1 MYENKPSIDELMH
14 YGMPRRSGRYPW
26 GSGKDPYQHCTDFLS
41 RVKYLS
47 DNGISDEDICK
58 SLGLTK
64 QEFEIEK
71 SFAMVHD
78 MVKQGK
84 SEKEIADALGS
95 TTTKVRLQK
104 TMIKDGHR
112 AVEVEIAK
120 ELREQGY
127 SLNEIAKQMGYKNDS
142 SVRSLLNAESEGR
155 MREAEKTAEFLRKQ
169 VDEKGMIDVGTGV
182 ERELG
187 ISREKL
193 NQAIMMLELE
203 GYQQFGG
210 GVSQVNNPGKQTN
223 LKVLATPDKQWKDM
237 YDYQN
242 VKSVIEYHSNDD
254 GQTFETFKYPESL
267 DSKRLAIRYAE
278 DGGIEKDG
286 LVEIRRGCA
295 DLDLGG
301 SNYAQVRIM
310 VDGTHYIKGMAVYS
324 DDLPKG
330 VDVMFNTNKGKDKSK
345 MEVLKPIKE
354 DPDNP
359 FGSLIK
365 AGGQS
370 YYTDKDGNKKLSL
383 INKRAEEGDWGEWA
397 DKLPSQFLSKQNYKL
412 VKQQL
417 ALATADKQAEF
428 DEIMSLTNPTVKK
441 ALLKSFSD
449 DCDSSAVHLQAAA
462 LPGQKYQVIL
472 PVPSMKD
479 TEVYA
484 PNFENGS
491 KVALVRFP
499 HGGLFEIPILTVNNK
514 QKDAEKMI
522 GKNPLDAVCINS
534 KVAERLSGADFDGDT
549 VMVIPTGKG
558 NVNITNKP
566 PLKELEGFD
575 PKMQYPEI
583 PGMKYM
589 KTKTSDSTQVEMGKI
604 SNLITD
610 MTLAGAPDHEI
621 ARAVKHSMVVIDA
634 GKHKLNYKQSEKD
647 NNIAELKRKYQGH
660 IDPETGKYREG
671 AGTIISRASSE
682 QSVIKRQ
689 GSPIIDPKT
698 GKQTW
703 KNVDDPTYEKTV
715 VSKTG
720 KVITKTITKTQKSTK
735 MFETDDA
742 YTLVSKMRNPKEI
755 AYAEY
760 ANKMKALG
768 NEARKA
774 MVNTPD
780 IPYSP
785 AAKAKYTNEVAR
797 LDAALKVAE
806 KNAPKE
812 RQAQVLANAAV
823 QAKRQANP
831 DMTNKEI
838 KKAGQQALDKARRQV
853 GAKKELIEISDRE
866 WEAIQA
872 GAISPNK
879 LQKILNNSN
888 MDVVKQKAM
897 PRSTSKLS
905 PAKLAHIATL
915 KASGYTNEQIA
926 KKLGVSTS
934 TIVNHMKGE
943 R

>member
-1 MYENKPSIDELMH
+1 MAYENKPDINELMH

-41 RVKYLS
+41 RLQYMSNEGV
-47 DNGISDEDICK
+47 SDEDIAK
-58 SLGLTK
+58 TMGLTME
-64 QEFEIEK
+64 QFQIEK
-71 SFAMVHD
+71 SFAVIND
-78 MVKQGK
+78 MTKQGK
-84 SEKEIADALGS
+84 SEKEIADALGTS
-95 TTTKVRLQK
+95 TTKVRLQK

-120 ELREQGY
+120 DLREQGY

-142 SVRSLLNAESEGR
+142 SVRSLLNAEAEGR
-155 MREAEKTAEFLRKQ
+155 MKEAQKTAEFLRKQ
-169 VDEKGMIDVGTGV
+169 VDEKGMIDIGTGV

-193 NQAIMMLELE
+193 NQAVMMLEME
-203 GYQQFGG
+203 GYHQYGG
-210 GVSQVNNPGKQTN
+210 GVAQVNNPGKQTN
-223 LKVLATPDKQWKDM
+223 LKVLAAPDKQHKDI
-237 YDYQN
+237 YDYKN
-242 VKSVIEYHSNDD
+242 IHSVTEYHSKDD
-254 GQTFETFKYPESL
+254 GQTFETFKYPASM

-278 DGGIEKDG
+278 DGGIDKDG
-286 LVEIRRGCA
+286 LVEIRRGVA

-301 SNYAQVRIM
+301 SHYAQVRIM

-330 VDVMFNTNKGKDKSK
+330 VDVMFNTNKTKDKSK
-345 MEVLKPIKE
+345 MKVLKPIKD

-370 YYTDKDGNKKLSL
+370 YYTDANGEKKLSL

-397 DKLPSQFLSKQNYKL
+397 DKLPSQFLSKQNLKL

-417 ALATADKQAEF
+417 GLAAADKQAEF

-479 TEVYA
+479 TEIYA
-484 PNFENGS
+484 PNYENGS
-491 KVALVRFP
+491 KVALVRYP

-558 NVNITNKP
+558 VNVSSKP
-566 PLKELEGFD
+566 ALKELEGFD
-575 PKMQYPEI
+575 PKMQYPEV

-589 KTKTSDSTQVEMGKI
+589 RNTQTEMGKI

-610 MTLAGAPDHEI
+610 MTLLGANDQEL

-634 GKHKLNYKQSEKD
+634 EKHKLNYKQSEKD

-660 IDPETGKYREG
+660 IDENGRYKEG
-671 AGTIISRASSE
+671 AGTLISRAKSK
-682 QSVIKRQ
+682 QVVLKRQ
-689 GSPIIDPKT
+689 GSPKIDPET

-703 KNVDDPTYEKTV
+703 DLADELTYEKKIV
-715 VSKTG
+715 NEKTG
-720 KVITKTITKTQKSTK
+720 EVTYKTETKRQNSTK
-735 MFETDDA
+735 MYETDDA
-742 YTLVSKMRNPKEI
+742 YTLLSKMRNPKEI
-755 AYAEY
+755 AYADY

-774 MVNTPD
+774 MVGTKD
-780 IPYSP
+780 IKYSP
-785 AAKAKYTNEVAR
+785 DANKKYAPEVAR
-797 LDAALKVAE
+797 LIAALNVAE
-806 KNAPKE
+806 KNAPRE
-812 RQAQVLANAAV
+812 RQAQAIANATV
-823 QAKRQANP
+823 QAKKAANP
-831 DMTNKEI
+831 DMTKKEL

-853 GAKKELIEISDRE
+853 GAKKEMIEVSERE

-872 GAISPNK
+872 GAISTNR
-879 LQKILNNSN
+879 LEKILNNCN
-888 MDVVKQKAM
+888 MDTIKQMAM

-905 PAKLAHIATL
+905 PAKVAHIATL
-915 KASGYTNEQIA
+915 QASGYTNEQIA
-926 KKLGVSTS
+926 KKLGVSVS
-934 TIVNHMKGE
+934 TIIKHMKGD

>member
-1 MYENKPSIDELMH
+1 MAYENKPDINELMH

-41 RVKYLS
+41 RLQYMSSEGV
-47 DNGISDEDICK
+47 SDEDIAK
-58 SLGLTK
+58 TMGLTME
-64 QEFEIEK
+64 QFQIEK
-71 SFAMVHD
+71 SFAVIND
-78 MVKQGK
+78 MTKQGK
-84 SEKEIADALGS
+84 TEKEIADALGIS
-95 TTTKVRLQK
+95 TTKVRLQK

-120 ELREQGY
+120 DLREQGY

-142 SVRSLLNAESEGR
+142 SVRSLLNAEAEGR
-155 MREAEKTAEFLRKQ
+155 MREAEKTAEFLKKQ
-169 VDEKGMIDVGTGV
+169 VDEKGMIDIGTGV

-193 NQAIMMLELE
+193 NQAVMMLEME
-203 GYQQFGG
+203 GYHQYGG
-210 GVSQVNNPGKQTN
+210 GVAQVNNPGKQTN
-223 LKVLATPDKQWKDM
+223 LKVLAAPDKEHKDI
-237 YDYQN
+237 YDYKN
-242 VKSVIEYHSNDD
+242 VHSVIEYHSNDD
-254 GQTFETFKYPESL
+254 GQTFETFKYPASM

-278 DGGIEKDG
+278 DGGIDKDG
-286 LVEIRRGCA
+286 LVEIRRGCK

-330 VDVMFNTNKGKDKSK
+330 VDVMFNTNKTKDKSK
-345 MEVLKPIKE
+345 MEVLKPIKD

-397 DKLPSQFLSKQNYKL
+397 DKLPSQFLSKQNLKL

-417 ALATADKQAEF
+417 GLAAADKQAEF

-479 TEVYA
+479 TEIYA
-484 PNFENGS
+484 PNYENGS
-491 KVALVRFP
+491 KVALVRYP

-558 NVNITNKP
+558 VNVSSKP
-566 PLKELEGFD
+566 ALKELEGFD
-575 PKMQYPEI
+575 PKMQYPEV

-589 KTKTSDSTQVEMGKI
+589 KNTQTEMGKI

-610 MTLAGAPDHEI
+610 MTLLGANDQEL

-634 GKHKLNYKQSEKD
+634 EKHKLNYKQSEKD

-660 IDPETGKYREG
+660 IDENGRYKEG
-671 AGTIISRASSE
+671 AGTLISRAKSK
-682 QSVIKRQ
+682 QLVLKRQ
-689 GSPIIDPKT
+689 GSPKIDPET
-698 GKQTW
+698 GKQSW
-703 KNVDDPTYEKTV
+703 DLADELTYEKKV
-715 VSKTG
+715 VNEKTG
-720 KVITKTITKTQKSTK
+720 EVSYKTETKRQNSTK
-735 MFETDDA
+735 MAETDDA
-742 YTLVSKMRNPKEI
+742 YTLLSKMRNPKEI
-755 AYAEY
+755 AYADY

-774 MVNTPD
+774 MVNTKD
-780 IPYSP
+780 IQYSP
-785 AAKAKYTNEVAR
+785 DANKKYAPEVAR
-797 LDAALKVAE
+797 LIAALNVAE

-812 RQAQVLANAAV
+812 RQAQAIANATI
-823 QAKRQANP
+823 QAKRAANP
-831 DMTNKEI
+831 DMTKKEL

-853 GAKKELIEISDRE
+853 GAKKEMIEISERE

-872 GAISPNK
+872 GAISTNR
-879 LQKILNNSN
+879 LQRILNNAN
-888 MDVVKQKAM
+888 MDTVKQMAM
-897 PRSTSKLS
+897 PRSTNKLS
-905 PAKLAHIATL
+905 TAKINHIATL

-934 TIVNHMKGE
+934 TIVKYMKGDK
-943 R
+943 

>member
-1 MYENKPSIDELMH
+1 MAYENKPDINELMH

-41 RVKYLS
+41 RLQYMSNEGV
-47 DNGISDEDICK
+47 SDEDIAK
-58 SLGLTK
+58 TMGLTMEQFK
-64 QEFEIEK
+64 IEK
-71 SFAMVHD
+71 SFAIIND
-78 MVKQGK
+78 MTKQGK
-84 SEKEIADALGS
+84 SEKEIADALGTS
-95 TTTKVRLQK
+95 TTKVRLQK

-120 ELREQGY
+120 DLREQGY

-142 SVRSLLNAESEGR
+142 SVRSLLNAEAEGR
-155 MREAEKTAEFLRKQ
+155 MREAEKTADFLRKQ
-169 VDEKGMIDVGTGV
+169 VDEKGMIDIGTGV

-193 NQAIMMLELE
+193 NQAVMMLEME
-203 GYQQFGG
+203 GYHQYGG
-210 GVSQVNNPGKQTN
+210 GVAQVNNPGKQTN
-223 LKVLATPDKQWKDM
+223 LKVLAAPDKEHKDI
-237 YDYQN
+237 YDYKN
-242 VKSVIEYHSNDD
+242 VHSVTEYHSKDD
-254 GQTFETFKYPESL
+254 GQTFETFKYPASM

-278 DGGIEKDG
+278 DGGIDKDG
-286 LVEIRRGCA
+286 LVEIRRGVA

-301 SNYAQVRIM
+301 SHYAQVRIM
-310 VDGTHYIKGMAVYS
+310 VDGSHYIKGMAVYS

-330 VDVMFNTNKGKDKSK
+330 VDVMFNTNKTKDKSK
-345 MEVLKPIKE
+345 MEVLKPIKD

-370 YYTDKDGNKKLSL
+370 YYIDADGKKKLSL

-397 DKLPSQFLSKQNYKL
+397 DKLPSQFLSKQNLKL

-417 ALATADKQAEF
+417 GLAAADKQAEF

-479 TEVYA
+479 TEIYA
-484 PNFENGS
+484 PNYEDGS
-491 KVALVRFP
+491 KVALVRYP

-514 QKDAEKMI
+514 QKDAAKMI

-558 NVNITNKP
+558 VNVSSKP
-566 PLKELEGFD
+566 ALKELEGFD

-589 KTKTSDSTQVEMGKI
+589 KNTQTEMGKI

-610 MTLAGAPDHEI
+610 MTLLGANDQEL

-634 GKHKLNYKQSEKD
+634 EKHKLNYKQSEKD

-660 IDPETGKYREG
+660 IDEDGKYKEG
-671 AGTIISRASSE
+671 AGTLISRAKSK
-682 QSVIKRQ
+682 QLVLKRQ
-689 GSPIIDPKT
+689 GSPNIDPKT

-703 KNVDDPTYEKTV
+703 DLADELTYEKKIV
-715 VSKTG
+715 NEKTG
-720 KVITKTITKTQKSTK
+720 EVTYKTETKRQNSTK
-735 MFETDDA
+735 MAETDDA
-742 YTLVSKMRNPKEI
+742 YTLLSKMRNPKEI
-755 AYAEY
+755 AYADY

-774 MVNTPD
+774 MVNTKD
-780 IPYSP
+780 IAYSP
-785 AAKAKYTNEVAR
+785 DANKKYAPEVAR
-797 LDAALKVAE
+797 LNAALNVAL

-812 RQAQVLANAAV
+812 RQAQTIANATV
-823 QAKRQANP
+823 QAKKAANP
-831 DMTNKEI
+831 DMTKKEL

-853 GAKKELIEISDRE
+853 GAKKEMIEISERE

-872 GAISPNK
+872 GAISTNK
-879 LQKILNNSN
+879 LQQILNNAN
-888 MDVVKQKAM
+888 MDTVKQMAM

-905 PAKLAHIATL
+905 PAKVAHIATL
-915 KASGYTNEQIA
+915 QASGYTNEQIA
-926 KKLGVSTS
+926 KKLGVSVS
-934 TIVNHMKGE
+934 TVVKYMKGDK
-943 R
+943 

>member
-1 MYENKPSIDELMH
+1 MAYDDKPSLDELMH

-26 GSGKDPYQHCTDFLS
+26 GSGKDPHQHCTDFLS
-41 RVKYLS
+41 RIQYMS
-47 DNGISDEDICK
+47 ENGVSDEDIAK
-58 SLGLTK
+58 SMGLTK
-64 QEFEIEK
+64 QQFETEK
-71 SFAMVHD
+71 SFAAVHD
-78 MVKQGK
+78 MVKRGK
-84 SEKEIADALGS
+84 TDVEIAEALGT

-104 TMIKDGHR
+104 SMIKDGHR
-112 AVEVEIAK
+112 AVEVDIAK
-120 ELREQGY
+120 DLRDQGY

-142 SVRSLLNAESEGR
+142 SVRSLLNSESESR
-155 MREAEKTAEFLRKQ
+155 MREAKNTADFLRKQ
-169 VDEKGMIDVGTGV
+169 VDEKGMIDVGAGV

-187 ISREKL
+187 LRSREKL
-193 NQAIMMLELE
+193 NQALMMLEME
-203 GYQQFGG
+203 GYHVYGG

-223 LKVLATPDKQWKDM
+223 LKVLAAPDKEHKDI
-237 YDYQN
+237 YNYNDIH
-242 VKSVIEYHSNDD
+242 SITEYHSHDD
-254 GQTFETFKYPESL
+254 GQTFDTFHYPSSL

-295 DLDLGG
+295 DLDLGN
-301 SNYAQVRIM
+301 SHYAQVRIM
-310 VDGTHYIKGMAVYS
+310 VDGSHYIKGMAVYS
-324 DDLPKG
+324 DNLPDG

-345 MEVLKPIKE
+345 MEVLKKIKD

-365 AGGQS
+365 ANGQS
-370 YYTDKDGNKKLSL
+370 FYIDENGERKLSL

-397 DKLPSQFLSKQNYKL
+397 DKLPSQFLSKQPLKL

-417 ALATADKQAEF
+417 GLAAADKQAEF

-449 DCDSSAVHLQAAA
+449 DCDSTAVHLQAAA

-479 TEVYA
+479 TEIYA
-484 PNFENGS
+484 PNYEDGS
-491 KVALVRFP
+491 KVALVRYP

-514 QKDAEKMI
+514 HKDSAEMI

-534 KVAERLSGADFDGDT
+534 RVAERLSGADFDGDT
-549 VMVIPTGKG
+549 VMVIPTGRGVDIK
-558 NVNITNKP
+558 NKP

-575 PKMQYPEI
+575 PKMLYPEI

-589 KTKTSDSTQVEMGKI
+589 KNTQNEMGKI

-610 MTLAGAPDHEI
+610 MTLMGANDHEL

-634 GKHKLNYKQSEKD
+634 EKHKLNYKQSEID

-660 IDPETGKYREG
+660 IDADGKYREG
-671 AGTIISRASSE
+671 TGTIVSRAKGQE
-682 QSVIKRQ
+682 SVLKRQ
-689 GSPIIDPKT
+689 GSPIIDPET

-703 KNVDDPTYEKTV
+703 KVADDLTYEQKKV
-715 VSKTG
+715 NPKTG
-720 KVITKTITKTQKSTK
+720 EVTYKTITKTQKSTK
-735 MFETDDA
+735 MAETDDA
-742 YTLVSKMRNPKEI
+742 MTLVSKFREPREI
-755 AYAEY
+755 AYAEF
-760 ANKMKALG
+760 ANKMKALA
-768 NEARKA
+768 NEARKV
-774 MVNTPD
+774 MVNEKD

-785 AAKAKYTNEVAR
+785 EAKAKYAPEVDR
-797 LDAALKVAE
+797 LNAALNVAL

-812 RQAQVLANAAV
+812 RQAQTIANAAV
-823 QAKRQANP
+823 QAKKAANP
-831 DMTNKEI
+831 EMTKKEL

-853 GAKKELIEISDRE
+853 GAKRELIEITDKE

-879 LQKILNNSN
+879 LQQILNNCN
-888 MDVVKQKAM
+888 MDTVKQKAM
-897 PRSTSKLS
+897 PRTTSKLS
-905 PAKLAHIATL
+905 TAKINHIATL
-915 KASGYTNEQIA
+915 KESGYTNEQIA
-926 KKLGVSTS
+926 NKLGVSVS
-934 TIVNHMKGE
+934 TVINYMKGE
-943 R
+943 N

>member
-1 MYENKPSIDELMH
+1 MAYDDKPSLDELVH

-41 RVKYLS
+41 RVQYMV
-47 DNGISDEDICK
+47 DNGVSDEDIAK
-58 SLGLTK
+58 SMGLTK
-64 QEFEIEK
+64 QQFETEK
-71 SFAMVHD
+71 SFAVVHD
-78 MVKQGK
+78 MTKRGK
-84 SEKEIADALGS
+84 TEKEIADALGT

-112 AVEVEIAK
+112 AVEVDIAK
-120 ELREQGY
+120 DLRDQGY

-142 SVRSLLNAESEGR
+142 SVRSLLNAESESR
-155 MREAEKTAEFLRKQ
+155 MKQAQRTADFLRKQ
-169 VDEKGMIDVGTGV
+169 VDEKGMIDIGAGV

-193 NQAIMMLELE
+193 NQAVMMLELE
-203 GYQQFGG
+203 GYHQYGG
-210 GVSQVNNPGKQTN
+210 GVAQVNNPGKQTN
-223 LKVLATPDKQWKDM
+223 LKVLAAPDKEWKDM
-237 YDYQN
+237 YDYNN
-242 VKSVIEYHSNDD
+242 VHSIMEYHSHDD
-254 GQTFETFKYPESL
+254 GETFETFKYPSSL

-286 LVEIRRGCA
+286 LVEIRRGCK

-301 SNYAQVRIM
+301 SHYAQVRIM

-324 DDLPKG
+324 DDLPDG
-330 VDVMFNTNKGKDKSK
+330 VDIMFNTNKGKNKAK
-345 MEVLKPIKE
+345 MEVLKPIKD

-359 FGSLIK
+359 FGALVK

-370 YYTDKDGNKKLSL
+370 YYTDENGERKLSP
-383 INKRAEEGDWGEWA
+383 INKTREEGDWNEWA
-397 DKLPSQFLSKQNYKL
+397 DKLPSQFLSKQNLKL

-417 ALATADKQAEF
+417 GIASADKQAEY

-441 ALLKSFSD
+441 SLLKSFAD
-449 DCDSSAVHLQAAA
+449 DCDSTAEHLHAAA

-472 PVPSMKD
+472 PVPSLKD
-479 TEVYA
+479 NEIYA
-484 PNFENGS
+484 PNYEDGS
-491 KVALVRFP
+491 KVALVRYP

-514 QKDAEKMI
+514 HVDSANMI
-522 GKNPLDAVCINS
+522 GKNPMDAVCINS
-534 KVAERLSGADFDGDT
+534 RVAERLSGADFDGDT
-549 VMVIPTGKG
+549 AMVIPTGKG
-558 NVNITNKP
+558 VHISSKP

-589 KTKTSDSTQVEMGKI
+589 KNTQNEMGKI

-610 MTLAGAPDHEI
+610 MTLMGANDQEL

-634 GKHKLNYKQSEKD
+634 EKHKLNYKQSEVD

-660 IDPETGKYREG
+660 IDEDGKYREG
-671 AGTIISRASSE
+671 TGTIVSRAKG
-682 QSVIKRQ
+682 QTSVLKRQ
-689 GSPIIDPKT
+689 GSPIIDPET

-703 KNVDDPTYEKTV
+703 KVADDVTYEKKVTNP
-715 VSKTG
+715 KTG
-720 KVITKTITKTQKSTK
+720 EVSYKTITKTQKSTK
-735 MFETDDA
+735 MAETDDA
-742 YTLVSKMRNPKEI
+742 MTLVSKFKEPREI

-760 ANKMKALG
+760 ANKMKTLA
-768 NEARKA
+768 NQARKE
-774 MVNTPD
+774 MVNMKD

-785 AAKAKYTNEVAR
+785 EAKEKYAPQVDR
-797 LDAALKVAE
+797 LNAALNVAL

-812 RQAQVLANAAV
+812 RQAQTIANAIV
-823 QAKRQANP
+823 QAKRADNP
-831 DMTNKEI
+831 DMTKKEI

-853 GAKKELIEISDRE
+853 GAKRELIEISDLE

-879 LQKILNNSN
+879 LQQILNNCN

-897 PRSTSKLS
+897 PRSTSSLS
-905 PAKLAHIATL
+905 TAKINHIATL
-915 KASGYTNEQIA
+915 QASGYTNEQIA
-926 KKLGVSTS
+926 NKLGVSVS
-934 TIVNHMKGE
+934 TVIKYMKGE
-943 R
+943 N

>member
-1 MYENKPSIDELMH
+1 MAYENKPDINELMH

-41 RVKYLS
+41 RLQYMSSEGV
-47 DNGISDEDICK
+47 SDEDIAK
-58 SLGLTK
+58 TMGLSME
-64 QEFEIEK
+64 QFQIEK
-71 SFAMVHD
+71 SFAVIND
-78 MVKQGK
+78 MTKQGK
-84 SEKEIADALGS
+84 SEKEIADALGIS
-95 TTTKVRLQK
+95 TTKVRLQK

-120 ELREQGY
+120 DLREQGY

-142 SVRSLLNAESEGR
+142 SVRSLLNAEAEGR
-155 MREAEKTAEFLRKQ
+155 MKEAEKTAEFLRKQ
-169 VDEKGMIDVGTGV
+169 VDEKGMIDIGTGV

-193 NQAIMMLELE
+193 NQAVMMLEME
-203 GYQQFGG
+203 GYHQYGG
-210 GVSQVNNPGKQTN
+210 GVAQVNNPGKQTN
-223 LKVLATPDKQWKDM
+223 LKVLAAPDKEHKDI
-237 YDYQN
+237 YDYKN
-242 VKSVIEYHSNDD
+242 IHSVIEYHSNDD
-254 GQTFETFKYPESL
+254 GQTFETFKYPASM

-278 DGGIEKDG
+278 DGGIDKDG
-286 LVEIRRGCA
+286 LVEIRRGCK

-310 VDGTHYIKGMAVYS
+310 VDGSHYIKGMAVYS

-330 VDVMFNTNKGKDKSK
+330 VDVMFNTNKTKDKSK
-345 MEVLKPIKE
+345 MEVLKPIKD

-397 DKLPSQFLSKQNYKL
+397 DKLPSQFLSKQNLKL

-417 ALATADKQAEF
+417 GLAAADKQAEF

-479 TEVYA
+479 TEIYA
-484 PNFENGS
+484 PNYENGS
-491 KVALVRFP
+491 KVALVRYP

-522 GKNPLDAVCINS
+522 GKNALDAVCINS

-558 NVNITNKP
+558 VNVSSKP
-566 PLKELEGFD
+566 ALKELEGFD
-575 PKMQYPEI
+575 PKMQYPEV

-589 KTKTSDSTQVEMGKI
+589 KNTQTEMGKI

-610 MTLAGAPDHEI
+610 MTLLGANDQEL

-634 GKHKLNYKQSEKD
+634 EKHKLNYKQSEKD

-660 IDPETGKYREG
+660 IDENGRYKEG
-671 AGTIISRASSE
+671 AGTLISRAKSK
-682 QSVIKRQ
+682 QLVLKRQ
-689 GSPIIDPKT
+689 GSPKIDPET
-698 GKQTW
+698 GKQSW
-703 KNVDDPTYEKTV
+703 DLADELTYEKKV
-715 VSKTG
+715 VNEKTG
-720 KVITKTITKTQKSTK
+720 EVSYKTETKRQNSTK
-735 MFETDDA
+735 MAETDDA
-742 YTLVSKMRNPKEI
+742 YTLLSKMRNPKEI
-755 AYAEY
+755 AYADY

-774 MVNTPD
+774 MVNTKD
-780 IPYSP
+780 IQYSP
-785 AAKAKYTNEVAR
+785 DANKKYAPEVAR
-797 LDAALKVAE
+797 LIAALNVAE

-812 RQAQVLANAAV
+812 RQAQAIANATI
-823 QAKRQANP
+823 QAKRAANP
-831 DMTNKEI
+831 DMTKKEL

-853 GAKKELIEISDRE
+853 GAKKEMIEISERE

-872 GAISPNK
+872 GAISTNR
-879 LQKILNNSN
+879 LQRILNNAN
-888 MDVVKQKAM
+888 MDTVKQMAM
-897 PRSTSKLS
+897 PRSTNKLS
-905 PAKLAHIATL
+905 TAKINHIATL

-934 TIVNHMKGE
+934 TIVKYMKGDK
-943 R
+943 

>member
-1 MYENKPSIDELMH
+1 MAYENKPDINELMH
-14 YGMPRRSGRYPW
+14 YGIPRRSGRYPW

-41 RVKYLS
+41 RLQYMSNEGV
-47 DNGISDEDICK
+47 SDEDIAK
-58 SLGLTK
+58 SMGLTMEQFK
-64 QEFEIEK
+64 IEK
-71 SFAMVHD
+71 SFAVIND
-78 MVKQGK
+78 MTKQGK
-84 SEKEIADALGS
+84 SEKEIADALGTS
-95 TTTKVRLQK
+95 TTKVRLQK

-120 ELREQGY
+120 DLREQGY

-142 SVRSLLNAESEGR
+142 SVRSLLNAEAEGR
-155 MREAEKTAEFLRKQ
+155 MREAEKTADFLRKQ
-169 VDEKGMIDVGTGV
+169 VDEKGMIDIGTGV

-193 NQAIMMLELE
+193 NQAVMMLEME
-203 GYQQFGG
+203 GYHQYGG
-210 GVSQVNNPGKQTN
+210 GVAQVNNPGKQTN
-223 LKVLATPDKQWKDM
+223 LKVLAAPDKEHKDI

-242 VKSVIEYHSNDD
+242 VHSITEYTSHDD
-254 GQTFETFKYPESL
+254 GITFETFKYPASM

-278 DGGIEKDG
+278 DGGIDRDG
-286 LVEIRRGCA
+286 LVEIRRGVA

-301 SNYAQVRIM
+301 SHYAQVRIM

-324 DDLPKG
+324 DDLPDG
-330 VDVMFNTNKGKDKSK
+330 VDIMFNTNKTKDKSK
-345 MEVLKPIKE
+345 MQVLKEIKD

-370 YYTDKDGNKKLSL
+370 YYTDANGEKKLSL

-397 DKLPSQFLSKQNYKL
+397 DKLPSQFLSKQNLKL

-417 ALATADKQAEF
+417 GLAAADKQAEF

-441 ALLKSFSD
+441 ALLKSFAD

-484 PNFENGS
+484 PNYEDGS
-491 KVALVRFP
+491 KVALVRYP

-558 NVNITNKP
+558 VNISNKP
-566 PLKELEGFD
+566 PLKALEGFD
-575 PKMQYPEI
+575 PKMSYPEV

-589 KTKTSDSTQVEMGKI
+589 KTKTTDNTQVEMGKI

-610 MTLAGAPDHEI
+610 MTLFGASDDEI

-660 IDPETGKYREG
+660 IDENGKYREG

-682 QSVIKRQ
+682 ETIIRRQ
-689 GSPIIDPKT
+689 GSPIIDPET

-703 KNVDDPTYEKTV
+703 KTVDNPVYTKTYTT
-715 VSKTG
+715 KTG
-720 KVITKTITKTQKSTK
+720 KVVSKEDTKKQKSTK
-735 MFETDDA
+735 MYETDDA
-742 YTLVSKMRNPKEI
+742 YTLVSKSRNPKEI
-755 AYAEY
+755 AYADY

-774 MVNTPD
+774 MVNTKD

-785 AAKAKYTNEVAR
+785 EAKVKYAAEVDR
-797 LDAALKVAE
+797 LNAALNVAL

-812 RQAQVLANAAV
+812 RQAQTIANAAI
-823 QAKRQANP
+823 QAKKVSNP
-831 DMTNKEI
+831 DMTKKEL

-853 GAKKELIEISDRE
+853 GAKKEMIEVSERE

-879 LQKILNNSN
+879 LQQIMNNSN
-888 MDVVKQKAM
+888 MDTIKQMAM
-897 PRSTSKLS
+897 PRSTNKLS
-905 PAKLAHIATL
+905 PSKINHIDTL
-915 KASGYTNEQIA
+915 RASGYTNDQIA
-926 KKLGVSTS
+926 KKLGVSVS
-934 TIVNHMKGE
+934 TVVKYMKGE
-943 R
+943 N

>member
-1 MYENKPSIDELMH
+1 MSYENKPSIDELMH

-41 RVKYLS
+41 RIKYLS
-47 DNGISDEDICK
+47 DNGVSDEDIAK
-58 SLGLTK
+58 SMGLTK
-64 QEFEIEK
+64 QQFEIEK
-71 SFAMVHD
+71 SFAIVND
-78 MVKQGK
+78 MTKAGK
-84 SEKEIADALGS
+84 SEKEIAEALGS

-104 TMIKDGHR
+104 SMIKDGHR
-112 AVEVEIAK
+112 AMEVEIAK
-120 ELREQGY
+120 DLRDKGY

-142 SVRSLLNAESEGR
+142 SVRSLLNAESESR
-155 MREAEKTAEFLRKQ
+155 MKQAEKTADFLRKQ
-169 VDEKGMIDVGTGV
+169 IKEKGMIDVGTGV

-193 NQAIMMLELE
+193 NQALYMLEME
-203 GYQQFGG
+203 GYHVYGG

-223 LKVLATPDKQWKDM
+223 LKVLAAPDKQHKDI
-237 YDYQN
+237 YDYRN
-242 VKSVIEYHSNDD
+242 IHSISEYHSSDD
-254 GQTFETFKYPESL
+254 GQTFETFKYPASM

-278 DGGIEKDG
+278 DGGTERDG
-286 LVEIRRGCA
+286 LVEIRRGVA

-330 VDVMFNTNKGKDKSK
+330 VDVLFNTNKTKDKSK
-345 MEVLKPIKE
+345 MEVLKPIKD

-397 DKLPSQFLSKQNYKL
+397 DKLPSQFLSKQNLKL

-417 ALATADKQAEF
+417 GLAEADKQAEF

-441 ALLKSFSD
+441 ALLKSFAD

-472 PVPSMKD
+472 PVPSIKD
-479 TEVYA
+479 TEIYA
-484 PNFENGS
+484 PNYENGT
-491 KVALVRFP
+491 KVALIRYP

-514 QKDAEKMI
+514 HKDAEKMI

-558 NVNITNKP
+558 VNISSKP
-566 PLKELEGFD
+566 PLKALEGFD

-589 KTKTSDSTQVEMGKI
+589 KTKTSDVTQLEMGKI

-610 MTLAGAPDHEI
+610 MTLFGASDDEL

-634 GKHKLNYKQSEKD
+634 AKHKLNYKQSEKD

-660 IDPETGKYREG
+660 IDENGRYREG

-682 QSVIKRQ
+682 QSVVKRQ
-689 GSPIIDPKT
+689 GSPIIDPET

-703 KNVDDPTYEKTV
+703 KNVDDPTYTKTYTTKTGKE
-715 VSKTG
+715 VSKT
-720 KVITKTITKTQKSTK
+720 VTKTQKSTK
-735 MFETDDA
+735 MYETDDA
-742 YTLVSKMRNPKEI
+742 FTLVSKTRNPKEI

-760 ANKMKALG
+760 ANKMKALA

-785 AAKAKYTNEVAR
+785 AARTKYQPEVDR
-797 LDAALKVAE
+797 LNAALNVAL

-812 RQAQVLANAAV
+812 RQAQTIANAIV

-831 DMTNKEI
+831 DMTKKEI

-853 GAKKELIEISDRE
+853 GAKKEMIEITPKE

-872 GAISPNK
+872 GAISTNK
-879 LQKILNNSN
+879 LQQILNNSN
-888 MDVVKQKAM
+888 MDTVKAMAM
-897 PRSTSKLS
+897 PRSSNNLS
-905 PAKLAHIATL
+905 PAKIAHISTL

-926 KKLGVSTS
+926 KKLGVSVS
-934 TIVNHMKGE
+934 TIIKYMKGAN
-943 R
+943 

>member
-1 MYENKPSIDELMH
+1 MAYKDKPSIDELMH

-41 RVKYLS
+41 RVKYMM
-47 DNGISDEDICK
+47 DNGVSDEDIAK
-58 SLGLTK
+58 SMGLTMK
-64 QEFEIEK
+64 QFDIEK
-71 SFAMVHD
+71 SFAMIND
-78 MVKQGK
+78 MTKQGK
-84 SEKEIADALGS
+84 TEKEIADALGT

-112 AVEVEIAK
+112 AMEVEIAK
-120 ELREQGY
+120 DLREQGY
-127 SLNEIAKQMGYKNDS
+127 SLNDIAKQMGYKNDS
-142 SVRSLLNAESEGR
+142 SVRSLLNAESESR
-155 MREAEKTAEFLRKQ
+155 MKQAEQTADFLRKQ
-169 VDEKGMIDVGTGV
+169 IEKKGMIDVGTGV

-187 ISREKL
+187 ISKEKL
-193 NQAIMMLELE
+193 NQALYMLEME
-203 GYQQFGG
+203 GYHVYGG

-223 LKVLATPDKQWKDM
+223 LKVLAAPDKQHKDI
-237 YDYQN
+237 YDYKN
-242 VKSVIEYHSNDD
+242 VHSITEYTSHDD
-254 GQTFETFKYPESL
+254 GKTFDTFHYPESL
-267 DSKRLAIRYAE
+267 SSKRLAIRYAE
-278 DGGIEKDG
+278 DGGVEKDG
-286 LVEIRRGCA
+286 LVEVRRGCK
-295 DLDLGG
+295 DLDLGN
-301 SNYAQVRIM
+301 SKYAQVRIM
-310 VDGTHYIKGMAVYS
+310 VDGSHYIKGMAVYS
-324 DDLPKG
+324 DDLPPG

-345 MEVLKPIKE
+345 MDVLKPIKN

-370 YYTDKDGNKKLSL
+370 FYTDKDGNKKLSL

-397 DKLPSQFLSKQNYKL
+397 DKLPSQFLSKQNLKL

-417 ALATADKQAEF
+417 GLASADKQAEF

-462 LPGQKYQVIL
+462 LPGQKYQVII

-479 TEVYA
+479 NEIYA

-491 KVALVRFP
+491 KVALVRYP

-514 QKDAEKMI
+514 HRESEKVI

-558 NVNITNKP
+558 VNISSKP

-575 PKMQYPEI
+575 AKMEYPEI

-589 KTKTSDSTQVEMGKI
+589 KNTQTEMGKI

-610 MTLAGAPDHEI
+610 MTLLGATDQEL

-634 GKHKLNYKQSEKD
+634 EKHKLNYKKSEKE

-660 IDPETGKYREG
+660 IDAEGKYKEGAGTLISRAKGQQTVLKRQGSAKIDPETGK
-671 AGTIISRASSE
+671 
-682 QSVIKRQ
+682 QSWDLADELEYQKKVVNPR
-689 GSPIIDPKT
+689 T
-698 GKQTW
+698 GEI
-703 KNVDDPTYEKTV
+703 TYKTV
-715 VSKTG
+715 
-720 KVITKTITKTQKSTK
+720 TKTQKSTK
-735 MFETDDA
+735 MAETDDA
-742 YTLVSKMRNPKEI
+742 YTLLSKKRDPREV
-755 AYAEY
+755 AYADY
-760 ANKMKALG
+760 ANKMKALA
-768 NEARKA
+768 NQARKE
-774 MVNTPD
+774 MVNMKD
-780 IPYSP
+780 IQYSP
-785 AAKAKYTNEVAR
+785 EAKIKYQAEVSR
-797 LDAALKVAE
+797 LDAALNVAL

-812 RQAQVLANAAV
+812 RQAQTIANAVV
-823 QAKRQANP
+823 QAKKADNP
-831 DMTNKEI
+831 DMSKKEL

-853 GAKKELIEISDRE
+853 GAKREMIEITDRE

-872 GAISPNK
+872 GAISTNK
-879 LQKILNNSN
+879 LQQILNNAN
-888 MDVVKQKAM
+888 MDTVKQLAM
-897 PRSTSKLS
+897 PKTTKTLS
-905 PAKLAHIATL
+905 SAKINHIATL
-915 KASGYTNEQIA
+915 KSSGYTNEQIA

-934 TIVNHMKGE
+934 TVIKYMKGDK
-943 R
+943 

>member
-1 MYENKPSIDELMH
+1 MAYDDKPSLDELVH

-41 RVKYLS
+41 RVQYMV
-47 DNGISDEDICK
+47 DNGVSDEDIAK
-58 SLGLTK
+58 SMGLTK
-64 QEFEIEK
+64 QQFETEK
-71 SFAMVHD
+71 SFAVVHD
-78 MVKQGK
+78 MTKRGK
-84 SEKEIADALGS
+84 TEKEIADALGT

-112 AVEVEIAK
+112 AVEVDIAK
-120 ELREQGY
+120 DLRDQGY

-142 SVRSLLNAESEGR
+142 SVRSLLNAESESR
-155 MREAEKTAEFLRKQ
+155 MKQAQRTADFLRKQ
-169 VDEKGMIDVGTGV
+169 VDEKGMIDIGAGV

-193 NQAIMMLELE
+193 NQAVMMLELE
-203 GYQQFGG
+203 GYHQYGG
-210 GVSQVNNPGKQTN
+210 GVAQVNNPGKQTN
-223 LKVLATPDKQWKDM
+223 LKVLAAPDKEWKDM
-237 YDYQN
+237 YDYNN
-242 VKSVIEYHSNDD
+242 VHSIMEYHSHDD
-254 GQTFETFKYPESL
+254 GETFETFKYPSSL

-286 LVEIRRGCA
+286 LVEIRRGCK

-301 SNYAQVRIM
+301 SHYAQVRIM

-324 DDLPKG
+324 DDLPDG
-330 VDVMFNTNKGKDKSK
+330 VDIMFNTNKGKNKAK
-345 MEVLKPIKE
+345 MEVLKPIKD

-359 FGSLIK
+359 FGALVK

-370 YYTDKDGNKKLSL
+370 YYTDENGERKLSP
-383 INKRAEEGDWGEWA
+383 INKTREEGDWNEWA
-397 DKLPSQFLSKQNYKL
+397 DKLPSQFLSKQNLKL

-417 ALATADKQAEF
+417 GIASADKQAEY

-441 ALLKSFSD
+441 SLLKSFAD
-449 DCDSSAVHLQAAA
+449 DCDSTAEHLHAAA

-472 PVPSMKD
+472 PVPSLKD
-479 TEVYA
+479 TEIYA
-484 PNFENGS
+484 PNYEDGS
-491 KVALVRFP
+491 KVALVRYP

-514 QKDAEKMI
+514 HVDSANMI
-522 GKNPLDAVCINS
+522 GKNPMDAVCINS
-534 KVAERLSGADFDGDT
+534 RVAERLSGADFDGDT
-549 VMVIPTGKG
+549 AMVIPTGKG
-558 NVNITNKP
+558 VHISSKP

-589 KTKTSDSTQVEMGKI
+589 KNTQNEMGKI

-610 MTLAGAPDHEI
+610 MTLMGANDQEL

-634 GKHKLNYKQSEKD
+634 EKHKLNYKQSEVD

-660 IDPETGKYREG
+660 IDEDGKYREG
-671 AGTIISRASSE
+671 TGTIVSRAKG
-682 QSVIKRQ
+682 QTSVLKRQ
-689 GSPIIDPKT
+689 GSPIIDPET

-703 KNVDDPTYEKTV
+703 KVADDVTYEKKVTNP
-715 VSKTG
+715 KTG
-720 KVITKTITKTQKSTK
+720 EVSYKTITKTQKSTK
-735 MFETDDA
+735 MAETDDA
-742 YTLVSKMRNPKEI
+742 MTLVSKFKEPREI

-760 ANKMKALG
+760 ANKMKTLA
-768 NEARKA
+768 NQARKE
-774 MVNTPD
+774 MVNMKD

-785 AAKAKYTNEVAR
+785 EAKEKYAPQVDR
-797 LDAALKVAE
+797 LNAALNVAL

-812 RQAQVLANAAV
+812 RQAQTIANAIV
-823 QAKRQANP
+823 QAKRADNP
-831 DMTNKEI
+831 DMTKKEI

-853 GAKKELIEISDRE
+853 GAKRELIEISDLE

-879 LQKILNNSN
+879 LQQILNNCN

-897 PRSTSKLS
+897 PRSTSSLS
-905 PAKLAHIATL
+905 TAKINHIATL
-915 KASGYTNEQIA
+915 QASGYTNEQIA
-926 KKLGVSTS
+926 NKLGVSVS
-934 TIVNHMKGE
+934 TVIKYMKGE
-943 R
+943 N